1 MAVLYRT
8 LFRNASR
15 FRASSRVVELLAR
28 APASE
33 RAPCFRL
40 GVRPVVNG
48 RRSDRGLLTRA
59 GVLAAALTLA
69 WGGLAQGQDGGAM
82 ATCRDRLEAL
92 ALMQTLNARILGS
105 RSATASLEA
114 WCGARHLAP
123 EPKVTARLI
132 PGAAKAPTAEQL
144 QRLQVAS
151 ADEVK
156 YRRVQ
161 LVCGGHVLSEA
172 DNWYVPGRLTPEMN
186 RLLETTDTPFG
197 RAVQA
202 LEPYRQT
209 FSARLLWVPLPEGWE
224 GRLAGEVCEGAEGPV
239 AVPAYLFEHRAV
251 LYTGDRR
258 PFSEVGERY
267 TREILAPPER

>member
-1 MAVLYRT
+1 
-8 LFRNASR
+8 
-15 FRASSRVVELLAR
+15 
-28 APASE
+28 
-33 RAPCFRL
+33 
-40 GVRPVVNG
+40 
-48 RRSDRGLLTRA
+48 LTRA

-114 WCGARHLAP
+114 WCGARRLAT

-172 DNWYVPGRLTPEMN
+172 DNWYVPGRLTAEMN

-197 RAVQA
+197 RAVQP
-202 LEPYRQT
+202 LRPYRQT
-209 FSARLLWVPLPEGWE
+209 FSARVLWQPLPDGWE
-224 GRLAGEVCEGAEGPV
+224 GRSGGELCAGATAPLD
-239 AVPAYLFEHRAV
+239 PPRYLFQHRAV
-251 LYTGDRR
+251 LYTADRQ
-258 PFSEVGERY
+258 PFSEVDERY
-267 TREILAPPER
+267 TREILSLPIKR

>member
-1 MAVLYRT
+1 MTVLYRT
-8 LFRNASR
+8 IFSSASCFRPPR
-15 FRASSRVVELLAR
+15 RVAELLAR
-28 APASE
+28 APA
-33 RAPCFRL
+33 
-40 GVRPVVNG
+40 
-48 RRSDRGLLTRA
+48 
-59 GVLAAALTLA
+59 GVLTAALTLA
-69 WGGLAQGQDGGAM
+69 WGGLAHGQDGGAR

-92 ALMQTLNARILGS
+92 ALMQTLNARLLGS

-114 WCGARHLAP
+114 WCEARRLAP

-132 PGAAKAPTAEQL
+132 PGAAKVPTAEQL

-151 ADEVK
+151 ADELK

-197 RAVQA
+197 RAVRA
-202 LEPYRQT
+202 LEPYRET
-209 FSARLLWVPLPEGWE
+209 FSARLLWEPLPAGWE
-224 GRLAGEVCEGAEGPV
+224 GRPAGELCEDAEGAL